1 MLPFKQAIKFPFD
14 FYGKV
19 RFPSLKGRVVINCP
33 VTRRM
38 VEFGRAESEIF
49 PSERCIISIKG
60 DLVVNGKG
68 NSFGSGVIL
77 EINEGAIMELNRRYS
92 SSYSVTYIMKVR
104 IKKLPFP

>member
-1 MLPFKQAIKFPFD
+1 MNINNFFHRNWWAIFYFNFKMLPFKQAIKFPFD

-60 DLVVNGKG
+60 DL
-68 NSFGSGVIL
+68 L
-77 EINEGAIMELNRRYS
+77 MEKETLL
-92 SSYSVTYIMKVR
+92 VR
-104 IKKLPFP
+104 ELFLR